1 MLYTDNLNLKKP
13 EENEFYD
20 VNDFNSNV
28 DIIDAAIKALQDGKA
43 DAEDYLKLTGGTI
56 TGDLKVTGDLL
67 VKAKRVITSLNGLT
81 AAADGS
87 ISITKTITS
96 SADLNN
102 LPAGEY
108 FFAGSCPVGDS
119 DSVLAGTDF
128 NGISLYEKGQATQI
142 LFQGRKV
149 FYRLDDG
156 AVIGSVPSYGA
167 WVEFITSNNMAT
179 TSEYGITK
187 LADETA
193 ALAEATAA
201 VPVPLMYE
209 INDFRRMSK
218 AYSLGDKV
226 ACAFEYKHFLE
237 CTKAGTTSSS
247 TPLDTRNVKHGQVL
261 TDGGVQWT
269 VRTHIKSVNG
279 IVAGADGDVV
289 VPQISASEIVN
300 IVYPVGSLYW
310 SKNSTNP
317 NMLFGGTW
325 VQIKDKFILTAG
337 DTYKVGTTGGEAA
350 HALTIAELPAH
361 NHTGTAANAAL
372 NGAIDTT
379 DNNVD
384 ARRCG
389 TGDGTGI
396 LSSREDGS
404 VFRYGKDGFVSAPTG
419 IKINATH
426 SHTISINNTGNGV
439 AHNNMPPYVTYYCW
453 ERTA

>member
-20 VNDFNSNV
+20 VNDFNSNA

-226 ACAFEYKHFLE
+226 ACAFEYEHFLE

-279 IVAGADGDVV
+279 IVAGVDGDVV

-310 SKNSTNP
+310 SRNSTNP

-350 HALTIAELPAH
+350 HTLTIAELPAH
-361 NHTGTAANAAL
+361 NHTGTAANAGKHTHTTAL
-372 NGAIDTT
+372 AY
-379 DNNVD
+379 NV
-384 ARRCG
+384 CSG
-389 TGDGTGI
+389 TG
-396 LSSREDGS
+396 
-404 VFRYGKDGFVSAPTG
+404 YGKYMPTNESHKRIDDVTSSSAG
-419 IKINATH
+419 SH
-426 SHTISINNTGNGV
+426 SHSLTLNNTGGGQ
-439 AHNNMPPYVTYYCW
+439 AHNNLPPYIVYFCW
-453 ERTA
+453 ERIA